1 LDTLLDFSQRNVLIT
16 GAASGFGRE
25 LALALAQ
32 RGASLVLS
40 DINEPGLEETIG
52 LLPETTATAALPGD
66 VANESTARDLV
77 ALAVERF
84 GQLHIAINNAGV
96 APHMNSMTATD
107 SDVLAHQLAVNCN
120 SVVFGMKHQLAHMA
134 EQRNGAILNVSSMAG
149 IGGAPMLSTYAAAK
163 HAVVG
168 LTKSAA
174 VEFGG
179 KNIRVNAVC
188 PFFTLTPMV
197 DNPVLNPNNSVDE
210 LNQTLAA
217 RCPLRRVA
225 QPGEV
230 VAVMLMMISPANTY
244 MNGVAIP
251 VDGGVSAM

>member
-1 LDTLLDFSQRNVLIT
+1 MDELLDFSQRTVLIT

-25 LALALAQ
+25 LALALAA
-32 RGASLVLS
+32 RRASLVLS
-40 DINEPGLEETIG
+40 DINEAGLADTLEM
-52 LLPETTATAALPGD
+52 LPDSAAAATLPGD
-66 VANESTARDLV
+66 VTQESHASELV
-77 ALAVERF
+77 QLATERF

-96 APHMNSMTATD
+96 APHLSPMTATD

-134 EQRNGAILNVSSMAG
+134 RHEGGVILNVSSMAG

-179 KNIRVNAVC
+179 KNIRVNAIC
-188 PFFTLTPMV
+188 PFFTMTPMV
-197 DNPVLNPNNSVDE
+197 DNPVLNPNNSLDE
-210 LNQTLAA
+210 LNKTLAA

-225 QPGEV
+225 QPSEV
-230 VAVMLMMISPANTY
+230 VAVMLMMISPSNTY